1 MLFPLVS
8 YMLYFNKTHFHTVDQ
23 MIQYGEDQDVKA
35 RDDPEMTEEQE
46 DFFDKQMKELG
57 IND

>member
-1 MLFPLVS
+1 M
-8 YMLYFNKTHFHTVDQ
+8 

-46 DFFDKQMKELG
+46 DFMESQMRELG
-57 IND
+57 IE

>member
-1 MLFPLVS
+1 
-8 YMLYFNKTHFHTVDQ
+8 

-46 DFFDKQMKELG
+46 DFFEKQMKELG
-57 IND
+57 INGWKLLELCKRLNY